1 MNRIACL
8 LALVLTGVSAG
19 QINKPTTPSE
29 ERVVQASSI
38 YIEDLTWTEVRD
50 AIASGKTTAIIYV
63 GSTEQKG
70 PHMAIGEHNFVAH
83 FVAGR
88 IAETLGDAL
97 VFPTLPFA
105 LTGDPATK
113 TGHMRFPGSV
123 SLTSEVFLGVVRQIA
138 ISAIAAGFKEVYLM
152 GDHGGGQSELK
163 LAAESLDGDWSSKGV
178 LVRYVPDLYIKSQEQ
193 ARKYLGDHQIVVG
206 SHAGAVD
213 TSELMSVD
221 VARRWIRADKLAL
234 SNSTQRASTGVDG
247 DPTKATPEMGKIF
260 IDFKVKAA
268 VAQIREFRNARNRK
282 P

>member
-1 MNRIACL
+1 
-8 LALVLTGVSAG
+8 LALILTGVSAG

-123 SLTSEVFLGVVRQIA
+123 SLTSEVFLGVVRQTA

-163 LAAESLDGDWSSKGV
+163 LAAESLDGDSKGV

-213 TSELMSVD
+213 TSELMS
-221 VARRWIRADKLAL
+221 L
-234 SNSTQRASTGVDG
+234 
-247 DPTKATPEMGKIF
+247 M
-260 IDFKVKAA
+260 
-268 VAQIREFRNARNRK
+268 
-282 P
+282 

>member
-19 QINKPTTPSE
+19 QINRPTTTSE

-97 VFPTLPFA
+97 VYPTLPFA

-138 ISAIAAGFKEVYLM
+138 ISAIAAGFKEIYLM

-163 LAAESLDGDWSSKGV
+163 LAAESLDDWSSKGV
-178 LVRYVPDLYIKSQEQ
+178 LVRYVPDLYFKSQEQ
-193 ARKYLGDHQIVVG
+193 ARKYLADHQIVVG
-206 SHAGAVD
+206 AHAGATD
-213 TSELMSVD
+213 TSELMFID

-234 SNSTQRASTGVDG
+234 SNSTQRDSTGVDG

-260 IDFKVKAA
+260 IDLKVKAA
-268 VAQIREFRNARNRK
+268 VAQIREFRNARNQK
-282 P
+282 Q